1 MKRLNFNIVRS
12 DGFTLIEI
20 ITTIIALGILAAFFI
35 HFMGTA
41 MDDSWESVE
50 LVKSEAEA
58 EGMMEEIIAYYTSK
72 INDDNGLDNALPLV
86 YSQYNDTVS
95 ENGAKVS
102 TEYIV
107 FDAGGNEQPDT
118 SGTNN
123 SLKVTIEV
131 PVKVTDDDQ
140 ELGHYLTTILTKSRS
155 DSRDPIV
162 YY

>member
-41 MDDSWESVE
+41 LDDSWESVE

-58 EGMMEEIIAYYTSK
+58 EGIMEEIIAYYTSK
-72 INDDNGLDNALPLV
+72 INDDSDLDNALSKV
-86 YSQYNDTVS
+86 FSQYSSVATM
-95 ENGAKVS
+95 
-102 TEYIV
+102 EYIE
-107 FDAGGNEQPDT
+107 FDAGGNEQTDSSEPY
-118 SGTNN
+118 NN
-123 SLKVTIEV
+123 LKVTLEIISDGE
-131 PVKVTDDDQ
+131 DFS
-140 ELGHYLTTILTKSRS
+140 HNLTTILTKSRTDSS
-155 DSRDPIV
+155 DPFV